1 MDAIGI
7 QMGEELGLLQD
18 SIQKNDLGPDFQTTE
33 SNYYKGDNILLQAKM
48 VWHR

>member
-7 QMGEELGLLQD
+7 QMGEELGLLLE
-18 SIQKNDLGPDFQTTE
+18 SIQKTDPVPDFQTTE
-33 SNYYKGDNILLQAKM
+33 SNYYIGGNILLQAKM

>member
-7 QMGEELGLLQD
+7 QMGEVLGLLPEN
-18 SIQKNDLGPDFQTTE
+18 IQKIDPGPDFQTTA
-33 SNYYKGDNILLQAKM
+33 SNYYIGGNILLQAKM

>member
-7 QMGEELGLLQD
+7 QMDEELGLLPD
-18 SIQKNDLGPDFQTTE
+18 NIQKNDPGPDFQTTE
-33 SNYYKGDNILLQAKM
+33 SNYYIGGNILLQAKM

>member
-7 QMGEELGLLQD
+7 QMGEVLGLLPEN
-18 SIQKNDLGPDFQTTE
+18 IQKKDPGPDFQTTA
-33 SNYYKGDNILLQAKM
+33 SNYYIGGNILLQAKM